1 MFGWSLVMISVSHDN
16 DDILISPISIYLI
29 NLLIFLMLVEMD
41 CSELWEWGEE
51 DYSLQ
56 SLPENG
62 TVYS

>member
-1 MFGWSLVMISVSHDN
+1 
-16 DDILISPISIYLI
+16 
-29 NLLIFLMLVEMD
+29 MLVEMD